1 MEFSLST
8 IRREMV
14 EISTFTADSRT
25 ARGTGE
31 CSNTGFDRF
40 AAPLIRKDQIRA
52 TTKNAPNQRIQLGGG
67 LLGTFS
73 RQDQR
78 AAMGVPAIEPVHR
91 HPSSTAARRPPSILG
106 CGIAGNLLIRSH
118 LDVGQRIYIS
128 GQRSPANR
136 ASVGLRRDSRNTR

>member
-8 IRREMV
+8 IRGEMV

-52 TTKNAPNQRIQLGGG
+52 TTKNAPNQGIQLGGG
-67 LLGTFS
+67 PPWDLLPAGS
-73 RQDQR
+73 AGSDGR
-78 AAMGVPAIEPVHR
+78 ASDRA
-91 HPSSTAARRPPSILG
+91 SSSASFVNFRKTAALDIRLWYRRE
-106 CGIAGNLLIRSH
+106 
-118 LDVGQRIYIS
+118 
-128 GQRSPANR
+128 PADQ
-136 ASVGLRRDSRNTR
+136 VPLRCRTAYLH

>member
-67 LLGTFS
+67 LLETG
-73 RQDQR
+73 R
-78 AAMGVPAIEPVHR
+78 
-91 HPSSTAARRPPSILG
+91 
-106 CGIAGNLLIRSH
+106 
-118 LDVGQRIYIS
+118 IS
-128 GQRSPANR
+128 GQRWACQRS
-136 ASVGLRRDSRNTR
+136 SQFIGILRQLPQDGRPRY